1 MPVNHVLLETIEL
14 TQSAASVTFDNIPQA
29 GYTDL
34 KIVMSVRGGT
44 GNSNYDPIGVKVNGS
59 TPSQQYKSLGGTG
72 SGTVAFGA
80 SNDTFTASTA
90 GGTWARM
97 SSSGTQPGV
106 TTANVFSNDC
116 LYLANYTSTLDKAW
130 SYDTATENNAT
141 QAYVEMT
148 AGSFVST
155 TGITSIAF
163 ALRDGSFVAGSTF
176 SLYGIAAT
184 GTTPVTAPL
193 AQGGNIVAND
203 GTYWYHAF
211 LASGTFT
218 PTISLTCDVLVVA
231 GGGSGGAGG
240 NSGGAGGGGA
250 GGLLYFSSQSVTSQS
265 MVTVGAGA
273 AAIATTGGNALN
285 GSTGSD
291 SQFASLTLVKGGGY
305 GGGGRLNDLSYSIGG
320 TGGSGGGA
328 GRWSDSGTVNGGAA
342 TSGQGNPGGNSSTT
356 GGGRG
361 SGGGGGAGA
370 AGTNGVSTTNN
381 DGAGGAGVN
390 TYSAWAT
397 ATSTGVSGYYAGGGG
412 GSSVYTSNGTGGA
425 GGGGAGGT
433 AATGSAQTATSG
445 TRNTGGGGGG
455 MGGADASVLKT
466 SGAGGSGIVIIRY
479 AMA

>member
-1 MPVNHVLLETIEL
+1 MPINHVLLETIEL
-14 TQSAASVTFDNIPQA
+14 NQNTSSVTFDNIPQT

-34 KIVMSVRGGT
+34 KIVASTRTAGA
-44 GNSNYDPIGVKVNGS
+44 SNGEVVNIAFNGS
-59 TPSQQYKSLGGTG
+59 TSNISARLIYGDSPNVSSISSTSNAFWTNG
-72 SGTVAFGA
+72 STATSSAFGNSELYFPNYN
-80 SNDTFTASTA
+80 SNSNKSWGTESVTETNSGSAYTMILSGLWSQTASI
-90 GGTWARM
+90 
-97 SSSGTQPGV
+97 
-106 TTANVFSNDC
+106 
-116 LYLANYTSTLDKAW
+116 TSITL
-130 SYDTATENNAT
+130 TPP
-141 QAYVEMT
+141 
-148 AGSFVST
+148 AGSFV
-155 TGITSIAF
+155 GY
-163 ALRDGSFVAGSTF
+163 STF
-176 SLYGIAAT
+176 SLYGISAT
-184 GTTPVTAPL
+184 GTSPSTGPK

-211 LASGTFT
+211 LTSGTFT
-218 PTISLTCDVLVVA
+218 PTIALTSDVLVIA

-250 GGLLYFSSQSVTSQS
+250 GGLLYFSSQSVSTATN
-265 MVTVGAGA
+265 VVVGAGGPA
-273 AAIATTGGNALN
+273 VATTGGIAYN
-285 GSTGSD
+285 GNTGND
-291 SQFASLTLVKGGGY
+291 SQFGALTLVKGGGY
-305 GGGGRLNDLSYSIGG
+305 GGGGRLNNLSYSVGG

-342 TSGQGNPGGNSSTT
+342 TSGQGNAGGNSSTT

-370 AGTNGVSTTNN
+370 AGTNGVNTTNN

-390 TYSAWAT
+390 TYSTWAT

-433 AATGSAQTATSG
+433 AATSSAQSGTSG
-445 TRNTGGGGGG
+445 TYGTGGGGGG
-455 MGGADASVLKT
+455 MGGGDAAVLKT